1 MEAAA
6 SSGGPTIP
14 PVMGVAAFIMAGII
28 GISYTKI
35 IFAAALPALLYVCC
49 CLFYVVLQARKLNIP
64 RLAEKVDKK
73 ELLYRLPLFLIPL
86 LVIIV
91 LFIRGF
97 SPLYV
102 SFWASVVMVALSLIR
117 KSTRPSLHQLV
128 RGLVSGA
135 KLGSQIAV
143 SCAFLGMMVKV
154 ITMTGLGVM
163 LPRIMTDLCGGNLV
177 LLLIFTGVVSI
188 ILGMGLPAATSYI
201 MVAVVMAPALLTMG
215 LPVLTSHFFAF
226 YFCNFS
232 YITPPVALAC
242 VFASKLAEARYI
254 KTGIEAV
261 KVGMAGF
268 IIPFMIIWCPALLLD
283 FSEPVILALIKLIA
297 CFVTLLGLQISMVG
311 YYLFALNIVERA
323 MFGLSSILFFL
334 SIYYGSILSFIVGA
348 IIFIGLTFLQNLKQK
363 RVTIMANGEG

>member
-1 MEAAA
+1 M
-6 SSGGPTIP
+6 
-14 PVMGVAAFIMAGII
+14 
-28 GISYTKI
+28 
-35 IFAAALPALLYVCC
+35 
-49 CLFYVVLQARKLNIP
+49 NIP
-64 RLAEKVDKK
+64 HLSEKVDIK
-73 ELLYRLPLFLIPL
+73 ELLYRFPLFLIPL
-86 LVIIV
+86 LVIIL

-102 SFWASVVMVALSLIR
+102 GFWASVVMIVLSLIR
-117 KSTRPSLHQLV
+117 KSARPSFIQLV
-128 RGLVSGA
+128 RGLTNGA

-154 ITMTGLGVM
+154 ITMTGLGVV
-163 LPRIMTDLCGGNLV
+163 LPRVMTELCGGDLV

-201 MVAVVMAPALLTMG
+201 MVAVVMAPALLKMG
-215 LPVLTSHFFAF
+215 LPVLTAHFFAF

-268 IIPFMIIWCPALLLD
+268 IIPFMIIWCPVLLLN
-283 FSEPVILALIKLIA
+283 FSEPVVLSMMKLIA
-297 CFVTLLGLQISMVG
+297 CFVTLLGLQISIVG
-311 YYLFALNIVERA
+311 YYFSPLNIVERA
-323 MFGLSSILFFL
+323 MSGLSSIMFFL
-334 SIYYGSILSFIVGA
+334 SIYYGNILSFIMGV
-348 IIFIGLTFLQNLKQK
+348 IIFTGLTFWQNLKKK
-363 RVTIMANGEG
+363 RVAIMMP